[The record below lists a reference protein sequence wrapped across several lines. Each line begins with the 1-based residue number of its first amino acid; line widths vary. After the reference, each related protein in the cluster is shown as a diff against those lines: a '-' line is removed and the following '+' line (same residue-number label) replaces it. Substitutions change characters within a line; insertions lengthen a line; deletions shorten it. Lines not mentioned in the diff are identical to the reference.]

1 MSGAAG
7 VMITPAAPLARVP
20 AVHTVLHDVGAF
32 VEPALGRR
40 ALDDHEQLHR
50 VLVSCGLRSAGVRA
64 VSVARAA

>member
-1 MSGAAG
+1 
-7 VMITPAAPLARVP
+7 
-20 AVHTVLHDVGAF
+20 VHTVLHDVGAF